1 MAFLGRPSN
10 DFENLDAL
18 ELRLGYSQYFN
29 PGHLN
34 LRYGHFYS
42 YRSLSGRRPHI
53 EYTTGAGM
61 LTCYPSST
69 PFGLD

>member
-10 DFENLDAL
+10 DFENLNAL
-18 ELRLGYSQYFN
+18 ELSLDEHQSFN
-29 PGHLN
+29 PGYLSF
-34 LRYGHFYS
+34 RYGHFYS
-42 YRSLSGRRPHI
+42 YRSLFGRRPHI
-53 EYTTGAGM
+53 GYTAGAGM